1 MSPAW
6 SVPLQRSA
14 RQPAAPSSVSRG
26 WLVAMMR
33 LQCEMDWSWPAA
45 RAALSFSL
53 YSISCSKDKVVY
65 TKGMRSQMTSPSG
78 EKTGHN
84 SERQHEQ
91 RETTPAYACFLREQP
106 ARARPA
112 RLAAKTTHETTA
124 AMPRQGRQLRSGSPD
139 SPRPRQLDRKLIHV
153 TSSGKK
159 ERKRR
164 EAGARPLPAKSLR
177 RGRDHDRSRGT
188 RTPASTGHVDAPQHR
203 RPAFECG
210 GDCPAIM
217 AGARTSVLSDLS
229 PFGASGSTAIAIP
242 PRLACRARCWRVR

>member
-1 MSPAW
+1 
-6 SVPLQRSA
+6 
-14 RQPAAPSSVSRG
+14 
-26 WLVAMMR
+26 
-33 LQCEMDWSWPAA
+33 
-45 RAALSFSL
+45 
-53 YSISCSKDKVVY
+53 
-65 TKGMRSQMTSPSG
+65 
-78 EKTGHN
+78 
-84 SERQHEQ
+84 
-91 RETTPAYACFLREQP
+91 LREQP

-210 GDCPAIM
+210 GDCRAIM
-217 AGARTSVLSDLS
+217 AGGRTSVRSYLSRHRDPS
-229 PFGASGSTAIAIP
+229 ETGVPGSVLESTMTPAIAL
-242 PRLACRARCWRVR
+242 RASLASAVILAMALALQTWS